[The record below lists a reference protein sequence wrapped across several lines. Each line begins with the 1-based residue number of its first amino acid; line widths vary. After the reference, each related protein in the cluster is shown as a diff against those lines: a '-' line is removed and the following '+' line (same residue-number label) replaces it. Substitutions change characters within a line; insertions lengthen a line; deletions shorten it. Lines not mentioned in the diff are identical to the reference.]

1 MFDWMIIGGGIQGVT
16 LATFLLKTGKTTVD
30 QMAIVDMNDE
40 PLARWKQCTE
50 VISMPYLRS
59 PSVHHLD
66 VKPFSLQTY
75 VKKNGYDWN
84 TVFYGRYKRP
94 SLAAFNEHCE
104 HLIEDLSLKQA
115 WIQGKVI
122 AVSKTEIGWTVHLSN
137 GGELIGQKLV
147 LAMGIGEQLDLPEWA
162 EELKQNHESSVF
174 HIFDGKLPA
183 IEQLQGPITIIGGG
197 ISSVHLA
204 LKLSESHPNEVTLL
218 KRHPFRVYDFDSD
231 PAWLGPK
238 NQLSF
243 RKLKSFQ
250 KRREQIIQARH
261 KGSIPPDLHMKL
273 LNRVKQ
279 GTLCLLDGEVEQAE
293 YRNGKINLHD
303 KNGNLIEQT
312 GTVLLATG
320 FKASLPGKEWLSPV
334 IDTYQLCC
342 SECGYPIVSRSLQWG
357 PDLYVTGALAE
368 LEIGPIARN
377 ISGARYAA
385 GRIVDSL

>member
-1 MFDWMIIGGGIQGVT
+1 MFDWLIIGGGIQGVT
-16 LATFLLKTGKTTVD
+16 LATYLLKTGKTTVD
-30 QMAIVDMNDE
+30 HLAIVDMNDE
-40 PLARWKQCTE
+40 PLARWKHCTE

-75 VKKNGYDWN
+75 VKKKGYDWN
-84 TVFYGRYKRP
+84 TAFYGRYKRP
-94 SLAAFNEHCE
+94 SLSAFNEHCE
-104 HLIEDLSLKQA
+104 YLIDDLSLKQA
-115 WIQGKVI
+115 WVQGEVI
-122 AVSKTEIGWTVHLSN
+122 AVSKIETRWSVHLSN
-137 GGELIGQKLV
+137 GKELIGQNLV
-147 LAMGIGEQLDLPEWA
+147 IAIGVGEQPYWPVWA
-162 EELKQNHESSVF
+162 EELKQKHESSVF

-204 LKLSESHPNEVTLL
+204 LKLSKSYPNEVTLL
-218 KRHPFRVYDFDSD
+218 KRHPFRIYDFDSD

-243 RKLKSFQ
+243 RKVNSFQ
-250 KRREQIIQARH
+250 KRREQIIQARY

-273 LNRVKQ
+273 LNRVRQ
-279 GTLCLLDGEVEQAE
+279 GTLRIVDGEVGRAELQNGIIHLKDKKMNVIEQA
-293 YRNGKINLHD
+293 
-303 KNGNLIEQT
+303 

-320 FKASLPGKEWLSPV
+320 FKPSLPGKEWLTPV
-334 IDTYQLCC
+334 IATYQLRCA
-342 SECGYPIVSRSLQWG
+342 ECGYPIVSQSLQWG
-357 PDLYVTGALAE
+357 QNLYVIGALAE